1 MAVQPSEITNIS
13 GWRLNKSEQ
22 KELDERVQKGE
33 DKALVRKELQTKK
46 AVACEE
52 RKRAAQAISA
62 KPGSTGPRQ
71 KVSRKSAASSLPAAQ
86 SATAAATS
94 GKDPTNAAYYASVE
108 ADIQT
113 ILQEFPGIELEM
125 PLPLSQPESDRSKTG
140 VQEPFNLTK
149 AQNALGVHGVFRCS
163 MSLFWVQILAS
174 PTPGVPM
181 SRRRVLDMAEFY
193 YPNGKPAF
201 RADPRITAPRHPGDG
216 VGHQGDDKG
225 SQVANADQAANQDS
239 WKGHAKSWKSDGK
252 PSEPHHGDDKHSKSD
267 CTVCGRSVGGG
278 VAGAWQHR
286 RSPYHL
292 AAWVYWSNNE
302 TLPWKQCMEE
312 GHKWSKQ
319 LGKTNEAGPE
329 DHMLKNQKHKPSA
342 PVPVRCDPER
352 QRRDKDGSDRD
363 PGSGGAGSS
372 DHLLLQ
378 MWAATVREL
387 K

>member
-1 MAVQPSEITNIS
+1 MEV
-13 GWRLNKSEQ
+13 
-22 KELDERVQKGE
+22 
-33 DKALVRKELQTKK
+33 DKP
-46 AVACEE
+46 
-52 RKRAAQAISA
+52 
-62 KPGSTGPRQ
+62 KPP
-71 KVSRKSAASSLPAAQ
+71 
-86 SATAAATS
+86 
-94 GKDPTNAAYYASVE
+94 
-108 ADIQT
+108 
-113 ILQEFPGIELEM
+113 
-125 PLPLSQPESDRSKTG
+125 QPEA
-140 VQEPFNLTK
+140 E
-149 AQNALGVHGVFRCS
+149 AE
-163 MSLFWVQILAS
+163 S
-174 PTPGVPM
+174 PTESESPEEEVRTDDPPVRPVPELVTVTAPRAPPPPRP
-181 SRRRVLDMAEFY
+181 RRAVSVSSAGGRDDE
-193 YPNGKPAF
+193 PAKAG
-201 RADPRITAPRHPGDG
+201 RADPRITAPRHAGDG

-329 DHMLKNQKHKPSA
+329 DHMLKQKHKPSA